1 MRLPLLR
8 LLACL
13 PCLAMSLEPALV
25 TPLWPGTPP
34 DDPRGLTGPE
44 KDTSGPNSNQ
54 VAGRSVIR
62 LGNVST
68 PEMHVFLPPADRRT
82 GAAVVVCPGGG
93 YSILAWDLEGTE
105 VAEWLNSI
113 GVTAVVVKYR
123 VPTGSLSPRHK
134 LPVQDAQRAL
144 TLARSRAAEWGLKPD
159 RIGILGFSAGGD
171 TAARTAYDG
180 AGRLYTAVDKA
191 DETSCRPDFAVL
203 VYTAYQVE
211 KDTVR
216 PDLAIARD
224 APPAFLVHAFD
235 DPIPV
240 QNALV
245 LASKMKEAGVPAELH
260 LYDRGG
266 HGYGLR
272 PTDKPVTSWPKRCE
286 EWMRVRGLLNP

>member
-1 MRLPLLR
+1 MRRLLPF

-13 PCLAMSLEPALV
+13 PAFAMSLEPAAV
-25 TPLWPGTPP
+25 VPLWPGTPP
-34 DDPRGLTGPE
+34 DDTRALSGPE

-54 VAGRSVIR
+54 VGGRPVIR
-62 LGNVST
+62 LGNVAK
-68 PEMHVFLPPADRRT
+68 PEMHVFLPPAESRT

-113 GVTAVVVKYR
+113 GVAAVVVKYR
-123 VPTGSLSPRHK
+123 VPTGSLTPRHK

-144 TLARSRAAEWGLKPD
+144 SLARARAGEWGIKPD
-159 RIGILGFSAGGD
+159 RVGILGFSAGGD
-171 TAARTAYDG
+171 TAARTAYDPN
-180 AGRLYTAVDKA
+180 GRLYTAVDAA
-191 DETSCRPDFAVL
+191 DQASCRPDFAVL

-216 PDLAIARD
+216 ADLAIAKD

-245 LASKMKEAGVPAELH
+245 LATRMKEAGVAAELH

-272 PTDKPVTSWPKRCE
+272 PTDKPVTAWPKRCE
-286 EWMRVRGLLNP
+286 EWMRVRGLLAR